1 MSKKLNK
8 IAAIILSTTLIFQQA
23 GFAQVAAQLDLS
35 SHFAKIGTG
44 MTTDKFRPVHLR
56 YLQYLPQDNSFKLL
70 LDKGSVDPSLRGARS
85 ATKQS
90 KTEIV
95 SLPAV
100 ARNDDSRAELQD
112 LTSTTQDLMKYFY
125 IGLTLPNDTFWV
137 NLRPDSPDNIIDQDL
152 AKTDLGKILLEADL
166 QLKKDTAQFTSPQS
180 IEGKEYWSKL
190 YKKAGEL
197 FGSDQITIPTLT
209 RPWIV
214 PGEIIVRESTDSAY
228 IYKATLKVMLEE
240 DYLKTQVS
248 SLRTPAGGEAISKDY
263 SFNDP
268 RLKELN
274 KYSTELIKEL
284 IIPKLTKEIN
294 SSKRYASLRQ
304 VYYSLIMA
312 QWFKARFNK
321 QSPVTGHRSPVN
333 PSNPITQVTDLIDS
347 RNLSN
352 LISKQ
357 SWSKDTYFQA
367 YKKSFAQGEYNLKE
381 QVYGATGQ
389 TMRSY
394 VSGGMTLDASSAII
408 QAETTQRLGFTFLS
422 AGSPVGAAG
431 LNMEAVSLPATP
443 NYKEMFPKKLTGIE
457 RERRILSAKVSNA
470 LRALKPGD
478 KVTIIIMEARLLT
491 KDGMPKQE
499 KDQVEGRVTKNE
511 PDFSYF
517 GNDDSFPRGRLTID
531 GISFPY
537 SHITSLNVK
546 SQLLFDRGVLGAGQ
560 DSPAGSLKQSA
571 TAASPVTNDPRTV
584 KTVTKDS
591 EGAVKVTLGD
601 GTQIQGGNAEDF
613 ILSWNNNAKE
623 KTGIEARSLD
633 APNPSNFVE
642 FYFNGKYILAMNT
655 GASVEYIHVAIAIAL
670 KNATVSSSAVKDI
683 KLDPVFSSYFVG
695 FKAAISKGE
704 LIGVDNALKRMFVKR
719 KDAIA
724 TSVPNVGRDEVE
736 SMVEYLESVVKD
748 EQKAIGARRMASY
761 ALLKIPFYYQGDYS
775 GKQQVSSALT
785 MQFNSYFTS
794 LKSAFSQA
802 NANLVTR
809 AIGIFLDPARIEM
822 NDAELQKLE
831 KYLSGLIE
839 VDNRHKFLAED
850 FLLKLQSDDK
860 YAQYFISQAG
870 AASSALAKRLANLN
884 PGDRLNLTVNQELPN
899 GVNNTYIVEGVL
911 TDNSPDFETLVIQ
924 TDDKQN
930 SPATIAYDDVLELEV
945 VASSSLGNDKSP
957 GGIDFRALPIVS
969 YASSALKSSIVS
981 SPIAKLDNS
990 SLSKEVLAIQ
1000 KMVEAGIAPSE
1011 ERIKDFVQASSALE
1025 AGSLADARQKAVLW
1039 IAEVLRSQEEEC
1051 CASSAILKDML
1062 VVLDSGVSEKELKNI
1077 FLGKG

>member
-70 LDKGSVDPSLRGARS
+70 LDKG
-85 ATKQS
+85 TQS
-90 KTEIV
+90 NN
-95 SLPAV
+95 SSNP
-100 ARNDDSRAELQD
+100 
-112 LTSTTQDLMKYFY
+112 TTQATTDLMTYFY
-125 IGLTLPNDTFWV
+125 IGLTLPNDAFWV

-152 AKTDLGKILLEADL
+152 AKTELGKILLEADL

-190 YKKAGEL
+190 YKKAEEL

-248 SLRTPAGGEAISKDY
+248 SLRTLAGGEAISKDY

-268 RLKELN
+268 RFKELN

-312 QWFKARFNK
+312 QWFKARYHS
-321 QSPVTGHRSPVN
+321 QSTDSSLRVSAQHERSNLDSSVVN
-333 PSNPITQVTDLIDS
+333 LIDS
-347 RNLSN
+347 KNLTN
-352 LISKQ
+352 LTSKTT
-357 SWSKDTYFQA
+357 WSKNTYFQA

-422 AGSPVGAAG
+422 AGSPIGAAG

-560 DSPAGSLKQSA
+560 DSPVGSLKQSA

-613 ILSWNNNAKE
+613 MLSWNNNAKE
-623 KTGIEARSLD
+623 KTGIEARRLD

-704 LIGVDNALKRMFVKR
+704 LIGVDNALKRIFVKR

-761 ALLKIPFYYQGDYS
+761 ALLKIPLYYQGDYS

-809 AIGIFLDPARIEM
+809 AIGIFLDPTRIEM
-822 NDAELQKLE
+822 NDAELQQLE

-839 VDNRHKFLAED
+839 VDSRHKSLAED
-850 FLLKLQSDDK
+850 FLLKLQGDDK

-884 PGDRLNLTVNQELPN
+884 PGEHLNLTVNQELFK
-899 GVNNTYIVEGVL
+899 GVNNAYVVKGVL
-911 TDNSPDFETLVIQ
+911 TDNSPDFETLIIQ

-930 SPATIAYDDVLELEV
+930 SPATIAYEDVLELEV

-981 SPIAKLDNS
+981 SPIAKLDNI